1 MTSLRPIL
9 RRTLLGA
16 GLGWVLFMLLGAYM
30 NASIGAA
37 ALSNWGPLL
46 LFSVIG
52 LTVGG
57 LVAPLVH
64 RLLRAVRGDGGEAS

>member
-1 MTSLRPIL
+1 MV
-9 RRTLLGA
+9 RRTVVGALAGWIVFLLLG
-16 GLGWVLFMLLGAYM
+16 FYM
-30 NASIGAA
+30 NASIGAPV
-37 ALSNWGPLL
+37 LSNWGPLL

-64 RLLRAVRGDGGEAS
+64 GMRKRFGGE

>member
-1 MTSLRPIL
+1 MV
-9 RRTLLGA
+9 RRTVAGAVTGWIVFLILG
-16 GLGWVLFMLLGAYM
+16 LYM
-30 NASIGAA
+30 NDSIGAPL
-37 ALSNWGPLL
+37 LSNWGPLL

-64 RLLRAVRGDGGEAS
+64 GVRDHLRDRAD

>member
-1 MTSLRPIL
+1 MV
-9 RRTLLGA
+9 RRTVAGAVTGWIVFLVLG
-16 GLGWVLFMLLGAYM
+16 FYM
-30 NASIGAA
+30 NAAIDAPVF
-37 ALSNWGPLL
+37 SNWGPLL

-64 RLLRAVRGDGGEAS
+64 RIRDYLRSRRRGGTD

>member
-1 MTSLRPIL
+1 VV
-9 RRTLLGA
+9 RRTVVGALAGWIVFLLLG
-16 GLGWVLFMLLGAYM
+16 FYM
-30 NASIGAA
+30 NASIGAPV
-37 ALSNWGPLL
+37 LSNWGPLL

-64 RLLRAVRGDGGEAS
+64 GMRKRFGGE

>member
-1 MTSLRPIL
+1 MV
-9 RRTLLGA
+9 RRTVAGAVMGWVVFLLLG
-16 GLGWVLFMLLGAYM
+16 FYM
-30 NASIGAA
+30 NSSIGAPV
-37 ALSNWGPLL
+37 LSNWGPIL

-64 RLLRAVRGDGGEAS
+64 RIREHFRSD

>member
-1 MTSLRPIL
+1 ML
-9 RRTLLGA
+9 RRTVAGALAGWIVFVALG
-16 GLGWVLFMLLGAYM
+16 LYM
-30 NASIGAA
+30 NASIGAPL
-37 ALSNWGPLL
+37 LSNRGPLL

-64 RLLRAVRGDGGEAS
+64 GVRERFRGD

>member
-1 MTSLRPIL
+1 MV
-9 RRTLLGA
+9 RRTFLGA
-16 GLGWVLFMLLGAYM
+16 AAGWAVFLALGLYM
-30 NASIGAA
+30 NAAVGAPV
-37 ALSNWGPLL
+37 LSNWGPLL

-64 RLLRAVRGDGGEAS
+64 RVRERLRRYFSDG